1 MQFSLILTVLRVW
14 VCYLGQ
20 TEREKTVS
28 ATTYLAKKV
37 EGYGHWDKIWVV
49 SLSEN
54 QSRARK
60 FHLPKSSQQ
69 KFLCLTGFSQC
80 VRDGKLSTLSSAA
93 MCFLFL
99 YLCCCEKVCQGRRIE
114 RKMEGLI
121 IFSLYR
127 GVSSIYHKSY
137 ALDLFIIF
145 VLF

>member
-54 QSRARK
+54 QSRAHK
-60 FHLPKSSQQ
+60 FHSPKSSQQ
-69 KFLCLTGFSQC
+69 KFLCLTEIIVNMWFSKC
-80 VRDGKLSTLSSAA
+80 VRDDKLATLSSAA

-99 YLCCCEKVCQGRRIE
+99 YLCCC
-114 RKMEGLI
+114 
-121 IFSLYR
+121 
-127 GVSSIYHKSY
+127 
-137 ALDLFIIF
+137 
-145 VLF
+145 